1 MDASDARAGF
11 SREFIPIA
19 EETGS
24 IMDIGK
30 WVFATVCAQLSQ
42 WQAAGH
48 KVPVVAVNLSARQ
61 FMAPD
66 LVPTIRS
73 IVCHAPCSP
82 EQLVLEITESSS
94 MHDIESVL
102 PILREFKSIGFH
114 IAIDDFGKGYSA
126 LGYMKQFPID
136 ILKIDKS
143 FIRELTTD
151 SKSAVLTKAIIDMA
165 HGMELRV
172 IAEGVETPEQL
183 ATLRTMNCDIVQG
196 FLVDPALSPNV
207 LESRYLVGRQP

>member
-1 MDASDARAGF
+1 MSPG
-11 SREFIPIA
+11 EFIPIA

-42 WQAAGH
+42 WQAAGL

-102 PILREFKSIGFH
+102 PILREFKSIGFR

-151 SKSAVLTKAIIDMA
+151 TKSAVLTKAIIDMA

-207 LESRYLVGRQP
+207 LESRYLIGS